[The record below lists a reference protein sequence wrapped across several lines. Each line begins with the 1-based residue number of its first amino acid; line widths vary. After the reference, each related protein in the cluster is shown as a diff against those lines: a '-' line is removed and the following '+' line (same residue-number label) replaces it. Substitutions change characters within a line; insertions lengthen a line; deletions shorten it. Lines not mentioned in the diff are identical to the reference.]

1 VAARNEHAHAE
12 EPYELRALLA
22 RVDELRRAGKTRE
35 AVVVLEGAVTEYVAF
50 AGPRTPVS
58 LSLRNALASLWVED
72 TCDPS
77 RVEAATALVAECEA
91 VLGADD
97 PRTISARDH
106 LACLLAMAG
115 EHDRALDLHRRTVR
129 DAARVLGT
137 QAAATRHIR
146 ANLAATLLSMGRP
159 GDATKELEVLLAG
172 SDPASDLDHERL
184 CQSLRIRRLLARC
197 HLAQGRTDEARA
209 LLQQLVPDAARVLG
223 RDAPLTVEV
232 SGLLA
237 RLSTFRGPV
246 VTARGD
252 VPRRWVF
259 VADARASLTERFAA
273 PKARSRRRFSADVPP
288 GATSSSCD
296 DEPCTDVAPTEVAD
310 AVESTGPVVE
320 TVHVRTDGASQPDLF
335 DPDPV
340 DEPRVEVRVMGPFA
354 VVGWSDPGARAT
366 QLAEILA
373 YLVFHRDRPV
383 RGPALRLALRPEV
396 DDEITEETLHTYV
409 SMLRHAVGRD
419 LFPPATREGYR
430 LADGVTSDWA
440 RFAALSGPDAS
451 PGDLERA
458 LGLVR
463 GRPFSGVPEGSF
475 RWVDA
480 ELLVSVIDAA
490 VADVARRAFSAF
502 RDAGDIER
510 ASWSVR
516 QGLCCSPYDVSLW
529 QLHLSLAEVRG
540 PAALARARREAVA
553 ALGEPVPTQN

>member
-1 VAARNEHAHAE
+1 MTARSEHAHAE
-12 EPYELRALLA
+12 EPDELRALLA
-22 RVDELRRAGKTRE
+22 RVDELRHAGKVRE

-97 PRTISARDH
+97 PTTISARDH

-115 EHDRALDLHRRTVR
+115 EHDRALALHRRAAR

-159 GDATKELEVLLAG
+159 GDATRELEVLLAS
-172 SDPASDLDHERL
+172 SDLVFDLDHKSVG
-184 CQSLRIRRLLARC
+184 QSLRTRRLLALC
-197 HLAQGRTDEARA
+197 HFALGRTEEARA
-209 LLQQLVPDAARVLG
+209 LLEGLVPDAARVLG
-223 RDAPLTVEV
+223 PDAPLPVEV
-232 SGLLA
+232 SGLLGQ
-237 RLSTFRGPV
+237 LSSYRGPV
-246 VTARGD
+246 VIARGD
-252 VPRRWVF
+252 FPQRWIF
-259 VADARASLTERFAA
+259 VVDARASLAERFAA
-273 PKARSRRRFSADVPP
+273 PKARSRRMVSADVAPSSEP
-288 GATSSSCD
+288 SSCD
-296 DEPCTDVAPTEVAD
+296 GEPCTDVAPVEVAG
-310 AVESTGPVVE
+310 AVESTDLLVE
-320 TVHVRTDGASQPDLF
+320 TVQVRTGDANQPGLF
-335 DPDPV
+335 DRASGS
-340 DEPRVEVRVMGPFA
+340 EPKVEVRVIGPF
-354 VVGWSDPGARAT
+354 VVAGWSDPGARAT

-409 SMLRHAVGRD
+409 SMLRRAVGRD

-430 LADGVTSDWA
+430 LSEGVTSDWA
-440 RFAALSGPDAS
+440 RFAAMTGPDAS
-451 PGDLERA
+451 PSDLDQA

-490 VADVARRAFSAF
+490 VADVARRACSAF
-502 RDAGDIER
+502 RTAGDTAR

-529 QLHLSLAEVRG
+529 RLHLSLAEVRG
-540 PAALARARREAVA
+540 PAALARARREAEA
-553 ALGEPVPTQN
+553 ALGEQVPT